1 MKDGDGARELREL
14 PEPLNDAPERIDREW
29 GVAPFPEFPRL
40 LSFLSLGPEAA
51 DHSLSTVAGELVG
64 SSGLVLLEA
73 DPEKEEVLALISLS
87 FPCSSNLLKIRERAL
102 LYAASRSSIVI
113 LFLELP
119 PVALLLPPR
128 LPDSEG
134 SKSERSASSPAIEPV

>member
-1 MKDGDGARELREL
+1 MKDGEGARELREL

-40 LSFLSLGPEAA
+40 FSFLSLGPEAA

-64 SSGLVLLEA
+64 SSVLVLLEA
-73 DPEKEEVLALISLS
+73 DPEKEEVLAPISLS

-119 PVALLLPPR
+119 PLLLPPR

>member
-1 MKDGDGARELREL
+1 VKDGEGARELREL
-14 PEPLNDAPERIDREW
+14 PELLNDAPERIVREW
-29 GVAPFPEFPRL
+29 GVAPFPFPRL
-40 LSFLSLGPEAA
+40 MSFLSLGPEVA
-51 DHSLSTVAGELVG
+51 DQSLSAVAGELVC
-64 SSGLVLLEA
+64 SSVLVLLEA
-73 DPEKEEVLALISLS
+73 DPEKEEELVLISLS
-87 FPCSSNLLKIRERAL
+87 FPSSSNLLKIRERAL

-119 PVALLLPPR
+119 PVALLLPPW

>member
-1 MKDGDGARELREL
+1 MKDGEGARELREL
-14 PEPLNDAPERIDREW
+14 PELLNDAPERIDREW
-29 GVAPFPEFPRL
+29 GVAPFPIFPRL

-51 DHSLSTVAGELVG
+51 DHSLSAVAGELIG
-64 SSGLVLLEA
+64 SSVLVLA
-73 DPEKEEVLALISLS
+73 DPEKEEELALISLS

-113 LFLELP
+113 LFLELYP
-119 PVALLLPPR
+119 W

>member
-1 MKDGDGARELREL
+1 VKDGEGARELREL
-14 PEPLNDAPERIDREW
+14 PEPLNDAPERMDREW
-29 GVAPFPEFPRL
+29 GAAPFPEFPRL
-40 LSFLSLGPEAA
+40 LSFLSLGPEVV
-51 DHSLSTVAGELVG
+51 DHSLSAVAGELVC
-64 SSGLVLLEA
+64 SSVLVLLEA

-119 PVALLLPPR
+119 PVALLLPPW

-134 SKSERSASSPAIEPV
+134 SKSERSASSPAIDPV

>member
-1 MKDGDGARELREL
+1 M
-14 PEPLNDAPERIDREW
+14 
-29 GVAPFPEFPRL
+29 
-40 LSFLSLGPEAA
+40 
-51 DHSLSTVAGELVG
+51 AGELVG
-64 SSGLVLLEA
+64 SSVLVLLEA
-73 DPEKEEVLALISLS
+73 DPEKEEVLAPISLS

-119 PVALLLPPR
+119 PLLLPPR

>member
-1 MKDGDGARELREL
+1 VKDGEGARELREL
-14 PEPLNDAPERIDREW
+14 PELLNDAPERIDREW

-51 DHSLSTVAGELVG
+51 DHSLSTVAGELVC
-64 SSGLVLLEA
+64 SSVLVLLEA

-87 FPCSSNLLKIRERAL
+87 FPCSSNLLKIRDRAL

-113 LFLELP
+113 LFLLP
-119 PVALLLPPR
+119 PVA
-128 LPDSEG
+128 
-134 SKSERSASSPAIEPV
+134 

>member
-1 MKDGDGARELREL
+1 MKDGEGARELREL
-14 PEPLNDAPERIDREW
+14 PELLNDAPERIDREW
-29 GVAPFPEFPRL
+29 EGAPFPEFPRL
-40 LSFLSLGPEAA
+40 LSFLSLGPEVA
-51 DHSLSTVAGELVG
+51 DQSLSAVAGELVG
-64 SSGLVLLEA
+64 SSVLVLEV
-73 DPEKEEVLALISLS
+73 DPEREEELALISLS
-87 FPCSSNLLKIRERAL
+87 FPGSSNLLKMRERAL

-119 PVALLLPPR
+119 PVALLLPPW

>member
-1 MKDGDGARELREL
+1 MKDGEGARELREL
-14 PEPLNDAPERIDREW
+14 PELLYDAPERIDREW

-40 LSFLSLGPEAA
+40 LSFLSLGPEVA
-51 DHSLSTVAGELVG
+51 DQSLSAVAGELVG
-64 SSGLVLLEA
+64 SSVLVLLEA
-73 DPEKEEVLALISLS
+73 DPEKEEELALISLS

-119 PVALLLPPR
+119 PVALLLPPW

-134 SKSERSASSPAIEPV
+134 SKSERSASSPVIEPV